1 MPLPSIAA
9 ILNKARR
16 LLAQVDRPK
25 RRMLFICGAPRSGTT
40 GLWRLLVADPRIV
53 LGMERHGA
61 RLRKTEFRADL
72 YEKKHFFDFVTH
84 PNAARLAV
92 PYYENEAAERFD
104 SAIYIGDKM
113 PLLYKVYDR
122 VRTIFPE
129 AKIVVLLRNI
139 FDICESY
146 QARLEDHADN
156 WKFGVTDAVGH
167 WNSLLA
173 FLSKHGSDPR
183 VKVLVYEEFLSDIAV
198 YRDLYRF
205 LDLPM
210 DSGFPSRYETMLEET
225 ERLRRRRVPRTT
237 EAQKLLVLRSADLA
251 LYAGLLR
258 RFSITQ
264 RTAPAVSP

>member
-9 ILNKARR
+9 ILNRARG
-16 LLAQVDRPK
+16 LLPRAARTD

-40 GLWRLLVADPRIV
+40 GLWRLLVGDPRIV

-61 RLRKTEFRADL
+61 RLRKTEFRAEL
-72 YEKKHFFDFVTH
+72 YEKKHFFDFDTH
-84 PNAARLAV
+84 PNAARLAL
-92 PYYENEAAERFD
+92 PYYENEAAQRFD
-104 SAIYIGDKM
+104 SAVYIGDKM
-113 PLLYKVYDR
+113 PLLFKVYAR
-122 VRTIFPE
+122 VSSIFPE
-129 AKIVVLLRNI
+129 AKTVVLLRNI

-225 ERLRRRRVPRTT
+225 ERLRRRRIPRTT